1 MRILQGSVEGIVSGN
16 ESDVKTAASWLPG
29 SNVES
34 ALRDLGAAEERL
46 AAAQKELSALKKRL
60 ARVLAG

>member
-1 MRILQGSVEGIVSGN
+1 MRILQGSGEGIVSGN
-16 ESDVKTAASWLPG
+16 ESDVKIAVSWLAG
-29 SNVES
+29 SNVET

-46 AAAQKELSALKKRL
+46 VMAQKELLALKKKL